1 MQQQSTLFD
10 GQLVR
15 SNRIIYTPSDFAK
28 ANLIHLQETGELR
41 AQRAHRSS
49 RSGLASYLFFM
60 VLDGSGALD
69 YDGHRYELHT
79 GDCVFVDCHR
89 PYAHETSEQ
98 LWTLKWVHFY
108 GPNLGGI
115 YAKYAE
121 RGGRCVFTPAEPRR
135 FETAVDGVMEIAGAE
150 SYIKDMELCEKL
162 TTLLTLLMAQSWN
175 PAAYRAGGAAR
186 MDENRAAAGGGRAR
200 RDLQAV
206 KDYLDEH
213 FSEKITLDRLA
224 EQFFINKFYLTR
236 VFKEQFGVSVN
247 DYLLQVRITRAKR
260 LLRFTDAPVQE
271 IAHECGLNDANYF
284 TRVFRRAEGLPP
296 GAYRKS
302 W

>member
-1 MQQQSTLFD
+1 MQQPSTMFD

-15 SNRIIYTPSDFAK
+15 SNRIIYTPSDFAR
-28 ANLIHLQETGELR
+28 ANLIHLQEAGELR
-41 AQRAHRSS
+41 AQRPHRSS

-60 VLDGSGALD
+60 VLDGSGTLE
-69 YDGHRYELHT
+69 YEGRRHELRA
-79 GDCVFVDCHR
+79 GDCAFVDCHKS
-89 PYAHETSEQ
+89 YAHETSEQ
-98 LWTLKWVHFY
+98 LWRLKWVHFY
-108 GPNLGGI
+108 GPNLSGI

-121 RGGRCVFTPAEPRR
+121 RGGRCVFTPEQTEP
-135 FETAVDGVMEIAGAE
+135 FEAAVDAVTAAAGSD
-150 SYIKDMELCEKL
+150 SYIKDMEICEKL

-175 PAAYRAGGAAR
+175 PGTRREIEKQAIGGAR
-186 MDENRAAAGGGRAR
+186 SR

-213 FSEKITLDRLA
+213 FPEKITLDQLA
-224 EQFFINKFYLTR
+224 ERFFINKFYLTR

-247 DYLLQVRITRAKR
+247 DYLLQVRITRAKQ
-260 LLRFTDAPVQE
+260 LLRFTDAPIQE

-284 TRVFRRAEGLPP
+284 TRVFRRAEGQPP
-296 GAYRKS
+296 GTYRKS

>member
-15 SNRIIYTPSDFAK
+15 SNRIIYTPSDFAR
-28 ANLIHLQETGELR
+28 ANLIHLQEAGELR
-41 AQRAHRSS
+41 AQRPHRSS

-60 VLDGSGALD
+60 VLDGSGTLD
-69 YDGHRYELHT
+69 YDGHRHELRT
-79 GDCVFVDCHR
+79 GDCVFVDCHKA
-89 PYAHETSEQ
+89 YAHETSEQ
-98 LWTLKWVHFY
+98 LWRLKWVHFY

-121 RGGRCVFTPAEPRR
+121 RGGKCVFKPAEPQP
-135 FETAVDGVMEIAGAE
+135 FEAAVDAVIATAGSD

-175 PAAYRAGGAAR
+175 PGTSSAPDTLRGK
-186 MDENRAAAGGGRAR
+186 
-200 RDLQAV
+200 RDLQPV
-206 KDYLDEH
+206 KDYLDTH
-213 FSEKITLDRLA
+213 YSEKITLDQLA
-224 EQFFINKFYLTR
+224 ERFFINKFYLTR

-247 DYLLQVRITRAKR
+247 DYLLQVRITRAKQ
-260 LLRFTDAPVQE
+260 LLRFTDAPIQE

-284 TRVFRRAEGLPP
+284 TRVFRRAEGQPP